1 MTWTI
6 PNPCRTPSSPACC
19 ITACT
24 RQPVIRDHGQSRIPH
39 PLSRPACRLASACQ
53 PGEFMMAQATLRA
66 ETPKTRPCQPRS
78 SPSGFGCPYQEHFES
93 PKLPPLSLSN
103 S

>member
-24 RQPVIRDHGQSRIPH
+24 ARQPVIRDHGQSRIPR
-39 PLSRPACRLASACQ
+39 PLPRLA
-53 PGEFMMAQATLRA
+53 
-66 ETPKTRPCQPRS
+66 
-78 SPSGFGCPYQEHFES
+78 
-93 PKLPPLSLSN
+93 
-103 S
+103 